1 MNTATHTT
9 KGGQTR
15 EMIIR
20 QAAVVFN
27 RRGFFGTS
35 ISDIMQETGLEK
47 GGIYNHF
54 KAGKEELALAAFDYA
69 VAHINHKLETALHG
83 KHHAVERLLAFAAV
97 LESAFDDPELPG
109 GCPILNTAIESDD
122 AHPIL
127 RARTEAAMSNLIASL
142 QRIIDKGIM
151 RGEIRA
157 EVHSQEVAVVF
168 ISTMEGALMLS
179 RLYNERQHITFALR
193 HIEQFIEQSLRQ

>member
-1 MNTATHTT
+1 MNTETHIT
-9 KGGQTR
+9 KGEQTR

-27 RRGFFGTS
+27 QRGFFGTS
-35 ISDIMQETGLEK
+35 ISDIMAETGLEK

-69 VAHINHKLETALHG
+69 VAHLNHKLEVALRG
-83 KHHAVERLLAFAAV
+83 KSNAVDRLLAFAAV
-97 LESAFDDPELPG
+97 LESSFDDADLPG

-122 AHPIL
+122 AHPVL
-127 RARTEAAMSNLIASL
+127 RARSGAAMDDLVTSL
-142 QRIIDKGIM
+142 CQIIDKGITH
-151 RGEIRA
+151 GEIRS
-157 EVHSQEVAVVF
+157 EVHSQEVALVF

-179 RLYNERQHITFALR
+179 RLYNERQPITFALR
-193 HIEQFIEQSLRQ
+193 HIEQVIEHSLRR

>member
-1 MNTATHTT
+1 
-9 KGGQTR
+9 
-15 EMIIR
+15 MIIR

-27 RRGFFGTS
+27 QHGFFGTS

-69 VAHINHKLETALHG
+69 VAHINHKLEIALRDTPN
-83 KHHAVERLLAFAAV
+83 AVDRLLAFASV

-109 GCPILNTAIESDD
+109 GCPILNTAIESVD
-122 AHPIL
+122 AHPML
-127 RARTEAAMSNLIASL
+127 RARTEEAMSGLIASL
-142 QRIIDKGIM
+142 QGIIENGITC
-151 RGEIRA
+151 GEIRS
-157 EVHSQEVAVVF
+157 EVHSQEVAAVF

-179 RLYNERQHITFALR
+179 RLYNEHRYITFALR
-193 HIEQFIEQSLRQ
+193 HIEQFIEYSLRR

>member
-1 MNTATHTT
+1 MNTVTHIT
-9 KGGQTR
+9 KGEHTR
-15 EMIIR
+15 EKIIR

-27 RRGFFGTS
+27 QRGFFGTS

-69 VAHINHKLETALHG
+69 VAHINHKLEVALREKHTA
-83 KHHAVERLLAFAAV
+83 VDRLVAFAAV
-97 LESAFDDPELPG
+97 LESAFDDPDLPG

-122 AHPIL
+122 AHPVL
-127 RARTEAAMSNLIASL
+127 RARTEKAMSGLIASL
-142 QRIIDKGIM
+142 CQIIDKGIA

-157 EVHSQEVAVVF
+157 EVHSEAVAMVF

-179 RLYNERQHITFALR
+179 RLYNERQPITFALR
-193 HIEQFIEQSLRQ
+193 HIEQFIEHSLRC